1 MSRYPSNWES
11 VAHKIRKRDRY
22 RCVKCGRNDLPL
34 HVDHIWPLSKGG
46 PNFMWN
52 LRTLC
57 ESCHVRRH
65 PNMSMD
71 PYWQQTLY
79 MHETNSAERLRWQ
92 QHWQRRKFFR
102 GAKLV
107 LKVAVI
113 LALIPVM
120 AVVIIVGQTGKSRG
134 RGRRYRTRAW
144 TWGRTTR
151 FRKRQKRGRWRRG
164 NESY

>member
-1 MSRYPSNWES
+1 MSRYPPNWEII
-11 VAHKIRKRDRY
+11 AHQVRRRDGN
-22 RCVKCGRNDLPL
+22 RCVECGRNDLPL

-65 PNMSMD
+65 PNMNID

-79 MHETNSAERLRWQ
+79 THETNAAERLRWQ
-92 QHWQRRKFFR
+92 QHWQKQMFFR
-102 GAKLV
+102 GIKLV

-113 LALIPVM
+113 LAIIPVVA
-120 AVVIIVGQTGKSRG
+120 AVILIGQSG
-134 RGRRYRTRAW
+134 RSGGRRNRYRTW

-151 FRKRQKRGRWRRG
+151 FRKGQKRGRWRRR
-164 NESY
+164 NKSY